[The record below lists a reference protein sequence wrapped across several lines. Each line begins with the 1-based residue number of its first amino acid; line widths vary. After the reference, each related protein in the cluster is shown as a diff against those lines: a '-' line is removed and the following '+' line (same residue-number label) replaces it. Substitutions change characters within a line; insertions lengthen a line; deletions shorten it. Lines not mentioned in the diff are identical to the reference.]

1 MTVSDVPTQPAAAST
16 SPPKRTAAP
25 EPAAAPDPAAPEAA
39 PSPARRPGHRYDVDL
54 IRLLC
59 ACGVILGHTGSE
71 FIDAVGRQEA
81 NGAAVYWAGMIADAI
96 SRFAV
101 PMYFAIAGWAVLVGA
116 PPRDGWRLAQRMVR
130 IVVPMAVWTVIY
142 LLWGRLQDTN
152 EDPLRDLAV
161 DAAFG
166 TVRPAYHLWYLY
178 AYVPVVLLLG
188 FVVLLR
194 AGRRPWWLGAVL
206 LCFALGP
213 GLLADAGRMAD
224 SGTPSFG
231 WGFGV
236 YSLVYAAGGALLF
249 SLRPRSG
256 RGIRALWLGAATAA
270 MLGVLLYQTQVKYV
284 IPNAHVLV
292 AVFTGAVLLTL
303 TRVRV
308 PERWRS
314 PLKHVAGAAFG
325 AYLVH
330 LMVIRT
336 LAEPLVSADLGRAEA
351 VSLTAGIWAASVV
364 LSFGVALLWQRLGL
378 RRLLG

>member
-1 MTVSDVPTQPAAAST
+1 MTVSDVPTQPAAASA
-16 SPPKRTAAP
+16 SPPKRAAATA
-25 EPAAAPDPAAPEAA
+25 PAAAPDRAAA
-39 PSPARRPGHRYDVDL
+39 PARRPGHRYDVDL

-81 NGAAVYWAGMIADAI
+81 NGAAAYWAGMTADAL

-116 PPRDGWRLAQRMVR
+116 PPRDGRRLAQRMVR
-130 IVVPMAVWTVIY
+130 IVVPMAVWTVLY
-142 LLWGRLQDTN
+142 LLWGKLQETN

-206 LCFALGP
+206 LGFALGP
-213 GLLADAGRMAD
+213 GLLADAGRVAG

-256 RGIRALWLGAATAA
+256 RGVRALWLGAATAA

-314 PLKHVAGAAFG
+314 PLKRVAGAAFG

-336 LAEPLVSADLGRAEA
+336 LAEPLVSADPGGAEA
-351 VSLTAGIWAASVV
+351 VLLTAGVWAASVV
-364 LSFGVALLWQRLGL
+364 LSFGAALLWQRLGL

>member
-1 MTVSDVPTQPAAAST
+1 MTVSDVPTQSAAAST
-16 SPPKRTAAP
+16 SPPKDAGATRSDAARSG
-25 EPAAAPDPAAPEAA
+25 PA
-39 PSPARRPGHRYDVDL
+39 PARPPGHRYDVDV

-71 FIDAVGRQEA
+71 FINAVGRQEA
-81 NGAAVYWAGMIADAI
+81 NGAAAYWAGMTADAI

-116 PPRDGWRLAQRMVR
+116 PPRDGRRLAQRMVR
-130 IVVPMAVWTVIY
+130 IVVPMGVWTVVY
-142 LLWGRLQDTN
+142 LLWGKLRETN

-161 DAAFG
+161 DAAFA

-206 LCFALGP
+206 LGFALGP
-213 GLLADAGRMAD
+213 GLLADAGRATGW
-224 SGTPSFG
+224 GTPSFG

-236 YSLVYAAGGALLF
+236 YSIVYAAGGALLF

-256 RGIRALWLGAATAA
+256 RGTRALWLGVATAATA
-270 MLGVLLYQTQVKYV
+270 GVLVYQTQVSYV

-292 AVFTGAVLLTL
+292 AAFTGAVLLTL

-308 PERWRS
+308 PERWR
-314 PLKHVAGAAFG
+314 PRLKRVAGAAFG

-336 LAEPLVSADLGRAEA
+336 LAEPVVSADLGGVEA
-351 VSLTAGIWAASVV
+351 VALTAGIWAASVV
-364 LSFGVALLWQRLGL
+364 LSFGAALLWQRLGL

>member
-1 MTVSDVPTQPAAAST
+1 MTVSDVPAQPAAAST
-16 SPPKRTAAP
+16 SPPKRTVG
-25 EPAAAPDPAAPEAA
+25 DPAAPVPAA
-39 PSPARRPGHRYDVDL
+39 PVSAPQSRRPGHRYDVDL

-81 NGAAVYWAGMIADAI
+81 NGAAAYWAGMTADAI

-116 PPRDGWRLAQRMVR
+116 PPRDGRRLAQRMVR
-130 IVVPMAVWTVIY
+130 IVVPMGVWTVVY
-142 LLWGRLQDTN
+142 LLWGKWQSTN

-206 LCFALGP
+206 LGFALGP
-213 GLLADAGRMAD
+213 GLLADAGRVAD

-270 MLGVLLYQTQVKYV
+270 MLGVLAYQTQVKYV

-308 PERWRS
+308 PERWR
-314 PLKHVAGAAFG
+314 PRLKHVAGAAFG

-336 LAEPLVSADLGRAEA
+336 LAEPLVSADPGGPEA
-351 VSLTAGIWAASVV
+351 VLLTAGIWAASVV
-364 LSFGVALLWQRLGL
+364 LSFGAALLWQRLGL

>member
-1 MTVSDVPTQPAAAST
+1 MPTQPAAASA
-16 SPPKRTAAP
+16 SPPKRAAATA
-25 EPAAAPDPAAPEAA
+25 PAAAPDRAAA
-39 PSPARRPGHRYDVDL
+39 PARRPGHRYDVDL

-81 NGAAVYWAGMIADAI
+81 NGAAAYWAGMTADAL

-116 PPRDGWRLAQRMVR
+116 PPRDGRRLAQRMVR
-130 IVVPMAVWTVIY
+130 IVVPMAVWTVLY
-142 LLWGRLQDTN
+142 LLWGKLQETN

-206 LCFALGP
+206 LGFALGP
-213 GLLADAGRMAD
+213 GLLADAGRVAG

-256 RGIRALWLGAATAA
+256 RGVRALWLGAATAA

-314 PLKHVAGAAFG
+314 PLKRVAGAAFG

-336 LAEPLVSADLGRAEA
+336 LAEPLVSADPGGAEA
-351 VSLTAGIWAASVV
+351 VLLTAGVWAASVV
-364 LSFGVALLWQRLGL
+364 LSFGAALLWQRLGL

>member
-1 MTVSDVPTQPAAAST
+1 MPAQPAAAST
-16 SPPKRTAAP
+16 SPPKRTAAGDSAAP
-25 EPAAAPDPAAPEAA
+25 VPAAR
-39 PSPARRPGHRYDVDL
+39 SRRPGHRYDVDL

-81 NGAAVYWAGMIADAI
+81 NGAAAYWAGMTADAV

-130 IVVPMAVWTVIY
+130 IVVPMGVWTVVY
-142 LLWGRLQDTN
+142 LLWGKWQSTN

-178 AYVPVVLLLG
+178 TYVPVVLLLG

-206 LCFALGP
+206 LGFALGP
-213 GLLADAGRMAD
+213 GLLADAGRAAD

-256 RGIRALWLGAATAA
+256 RGIRALWLAAATAA
-270 MLGVLLYQTQVKYV
+270 MLGVLAYQTQVKYV

-292 AVFTGAVLLTL
+292 ALFTGAVLLTL

-308 PERWRS
+308 PEPWR
-314 PLKHVAGAAFG
+314 PHLKRVAGAAFG

-336 LAEPLVSADLGRAEA
+336 LAEPLVSADPGGEEA
-351 VSLTAGIWAASVV
+351 VLLTAGIWAASVV
-364 LSFGVALLWQRLGL
+364 LSFGAAMLWQRLGL

>member
-1 MTVSDVPTQPAAAST
+1 MTVSDVPTQPAAASA
-16 SPPKRTAAP
+16 SPPKRAAATA
-25 EPAAAPDPAAPEAA
+25 PAAAPDPAAA
-39 PSPARRPGHRYDVDL
+39 PARRPGHRYDVDL

-81 NGAAVYWAGMIADAI
+81 NGAAAYWAGMTADAL

-116 PPRDGWRLAQRMVR
+116 PPRDGRRLAQRMVR
-130 IVVPMAVWTVIY
+130 IVVPMAVWTVLY
-142 LLWGRLQDTN
+142 LLWGKLQETN

-206 LCFALGP
+206 LGFALGP
-213 GLLADAGRMAD
+213 GLLADAGRVAG

-256 RGIRALWLGAATAA
+256 RGVRALWLGAATAA

-314 PLKHVAGAAFG
+314 PLKRVAGAAFG

-336 LAEPLVSADLGRAEA
+336 LAEPLVSADPGGAEA
-351 VSLTAGIWAASVV
+351 VLLTAGVWAASVV
-364 LSFGVALLWQRLGL
+364 LSFGAALLWQRLGL

>member
-1 MTVSDVPTQPAAAST
+1 MTVSDAPTRPAAASD
-16 SPPKRTAAP
+16 SAAP
-25 EPAAAPDPAAPEAA
+25 PRDAA
-39 PSPARRPGHRYDVDL
+39 PARRPGHRYDVDL

-71 FIDAVGRQEA
+71 FINAVGRREA
-81 NGAAVYWAGMIADAI
+81 NGAAAYWAGMTADAL

-101 PMYFAIAGWAVLVGA
+101 PMYFAIAGWAVLAGA
-116 PPRDGWRLAQRMVR
+116 PPRDGRRLARRMVR
-130 IVVPMAVWTVIY
+130 IVVPMGVWTAVY
-142 LLWGRLQDTN
+142 LLWGKLRDTN
-152 EDPLRDLAV
+152 EDPVRDLAV
-161 DAAFG
+161 DAAFA

-206 LCFALGP
+206 LGFALGP
-213 GLLADAGRMAD
+213 GLLADAGRAA
-224 SGTPSFG
+224 GWATPSFG

-249 SLRPRSG
+249 SLSPRRSG
-256 RGIRALWLGAATAA
+256 PGGRALWAAVATAA
-270 MLGVLLYQTQVKYV
+270 AAGVLVYQTQVSYV
-284 IPNAHVLV
+284 IPNAHLLV
-292 AVFTGAVLLTL
+292 AAFTGAVLLAL

-308 PERWRS
+308 PERWR
-314 PLKHVAGAAFG
+314 PRVKRAAGAAFG

-330 LMVIRT
+330 LMVIQA
-336 LAEPLVSADLGRAEA
+336 LAEPVVSADAGAAEA
-351 VSLTAGIWAASVV
+351 VALTAGIWAASVV
-364 LSFGVALLWQRLGL
+364 LSFGAALLWQRLGL